1 MDYLEQILI
10 HYTINYIVY
19 FSADDSQLNTAAA
32 IAVPLLLILII
43 IMILL
48 IIVII
53 AMVEYFKRAKK
64 LNIRVSFTVEDKPGS
79 LARALKVFK
88 VWVPFSIF
96 NFKYDDAVCPRIGHM
111 LT

>member
-1 MDYLEQILI
+1 MNYLEQILI

-19 FSADDSQLNTAAA
+19 FFPDDSQLNTAAA
-32 IAVPLLLILII
+32 IAVPLLLIII

-48 IIVII
+48 IIAII